1 MARKAN
7 QPKNGLNHSS
17 PNKKGVLKS
26 GSGKTNDVEVVASEI
41 SCGDP
46 TNGPLVGNIQR
57 VTSGDG
63 RKKNKKSR
71 KSSKVGDEEVA
82 STESFH
88 QSIDNKSEAVEDT
101 GSGMNGITSEG
112 TNHRECLD
120 HNSEGASSGSSRDD
134 VVRNAHIYYLQLL
147 QSANAFAFSVGKT
160 LSAWVERHRPFID
173 DITNHTWSG
182 RDYVRMRFLQIY
194 PAVFGWLVH
203 VGNIILTVLVLWL
216 DSALRGMASILN
228 MGTTLFLLI
237 LWCSILSLVMMI
249 GFIKWFLVLAL
260 AALIGFFVSLIAAVL
275 VFAAFGAV
283 ILWLYGS
290 FWTTFLVVG
299 LGGLAF
305 ALSNERLALLLATTY
320 SVYSAWIY
328 GGWRGIL
335 LALNFSFI
343 FSDVL
348 VYILQRKIDE
358 TRKTDSAQTAGM
370 QDPPSSF
377 DNESHEPFSEN
388 GSRPSADRSEGVAST
403 SGADS
408 EVSSEDELIRLL
420 NCTDHYSALGFSR
433 FQSIDAM
440 LVHPDKNIG
449 NEKAAEAFQKLQNA
463 YEVLLDSLKRK
474 AYDDELR
481 REELLNYFRQFQSTP
496 QQNRWHGLF
505 GNGFSRPDGGSDEPP
520 GELRGISCKKCG
532 NFHSWFQTNKLK
544 TQARWCEDCKD
555 FHQAKD
561 GDGWVEQSSQPFL
574 LGLMQKVGAPSAY
587 VCANG
592 KVYDATQW
600 YICQG
605 MRCPANSH
613 KPTFQV
619 NTSMTKHYP
628 GKGNIPHRGGIP
640 SPNFEENLTE
650 EDLFEFLRRAAQTG
664 IFDNF
669 DGTTSGEATNSTG
682 AKAGVNGSSNSS
694 KRKKKGKK
702 PW

>member
-1 MARKAN
+1 MK
-7 QPKNGLNHSS
+7 PVGWGEKI
-17 PNKKGVLKS
+17 
-26 GSGKTNDVEVVASEI
+26 EI

-46 TNGPLVGNIQR
+46 TNGPLIGNIQG

-71 KSSKVGDEEVA
+71 RSAKVVDEEVA

-88 QSIDNKSEAVEDT
+88 QSIDDKSEAVEDT

-112 TNHRECLD
+112 TNHRECSD

-147 QSANAFAFSVGKT
+147 QSANAFALSFGKK

-173 DITNHTWSG
+173 GVTNHMWSG
-182 RDYVRMRFLQIY
+182 RDYLRMRFLQIY
-194 PAVFGWLVH
+194 PIVLRWLVH
-203 VGNIILTVLVLWL
+203 VGNIILIVLVLWL
-216 DSALRGMASILN
+216 DSALRGMGSIVN
-228 MGTTLFLLI
+228 MGTTSFLLI

-249 GFIKWFLVLAL
+249 GFIKCFLVLAL
-260 AALIGFFVSLIAAVL
+260 AAFIGFFVNLIAAVL
-275 VFAAFGAV
+275 VFAASGAV

-290 FWTTFLVVG
+290 FWTTSLVVG

-305 ALSNERLALLLATTY
+305 ALSHERLALLLATTY
-320 SVYSAWIY
+320 AVYSAWLY
-328 GGWRGIL
+328 GGWCDIL

-358 TRKTDSAQTAGM
+358 TRKTDSARTAGM

-403 SGADS
+403 SEADS

-433 FQSIDAM
+433 FQNIDVALLKREYRKKAM
-440 LVHPDKNIG
+440 LVHPDKNMG

-463 YEVLLDSLKRK
+463 YEVLFDSVKRK
-474 AYDDELR
+474 AYDGELR
-481 REELLNYFRQFQSTP
+481 REELLNYCRRFQSTP
-496 QQNRWHGLF
+496 QQNRWYGLF
-505 GNGFSRPDGGSDEPP
+505 GNGFSRSDDGSNEPP
-520 GELRGISCKKCG
+520 GELRRIACKKCG

-544 TQARWCEDCKD
+544 TQARWCQDCKD

-574 LGLMQKVGAPSAY
+574 FGLMQKVGAPSAY
-587 VCANG
+587 ACADG

-619 NTSMTKHYP
+619 NTSITKHYH

-640 SPNFEENLTE
+640 TPNFEENLTE
-650 EDLFEFLRRAAQTG
+650 EDLFEFLRHAAQTG

-669 DGTTSGEATNSTG
+669 DGTASGEATNSAG
-682 AKAGVNGSSNSS
+682 AKAGVNGGSNSG

-702 PW
+702 QW